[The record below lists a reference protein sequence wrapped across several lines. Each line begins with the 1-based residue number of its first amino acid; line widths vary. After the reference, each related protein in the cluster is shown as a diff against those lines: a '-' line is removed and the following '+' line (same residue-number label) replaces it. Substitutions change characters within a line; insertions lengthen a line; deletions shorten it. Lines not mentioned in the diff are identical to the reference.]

1 MNALETSLTVLGA
14 LAFVVAGLF
23 LLGAFINPK
32 ALDLDGRV
40 VVVTGGSSGI
50 GLACA
55 QEAARKGANVVLLA
69 RKPAGLAEAVELVT
83 PHLRPARTV
92 TTASADVASEAS
104 CAAAAASVA
113 KEHGRVHFL
122 ILSAGISEPAEFT
135 RTSEATWDRVFA
147 VNVRGCRNAVRAFLP
162 LLAAGAADTGS
173 GVGTRISFVSS
184 GAGLTGVYGLSAY
197 CASKFALFGFAQAL
211 YQEVLPVGVRVGLHF
226 PPDTDTPL
234 LAAENLRKPAIT
246 KTLSETIAVEQ
257 PEDIAATLVRD
268 SCAGRF
274 LSTHDWTSWML
285 AVQTAGMCPAP
296 TVGEAVAQTLLAGFP
311 LKLVSLSVIIDW
323 MGVIQSK
330 RESDVDPA
338 VFGTSEARDLLAV
351 ARDAGHPFPSEIS
364 RRIGAAAEAAAA
376 AAAAAEAQAE
386 AEAEASAAPA
396 GERAAT
402 ARGREHQTAGDA
414 AADSVPD
421 ADDDSASEAPR
432 TRASSS
438 RRSRA

>member
-1 MNALETSLTVLGA
+1 MRPPVPPPLLRARPDT
-14 LAFVVAGLF
+14 LA
-23 LLGAFINPK
+23 P
-32 ALDLDGRV
+32 
-40 VVVTGGSSGI
+40 
-50 GLACA
+50 
-55 QEAARKGANVVLLA
+55 
-69 RKPAGLAEAVELVT
+69 AEAVELVS

-386 AEAEASAAPA
+386 AEASAAPA